1 MQFDDIYNLLIGTGS
16 NDAILNSYTELLVR
30 FGIDILAIL
39 LLVRYI
45 YYPNHRNK
53 EYFFT
58 FFLFNAVNLL
68 ICYVMSGTQLGAGF
82 GFGLFAVFSILR
94 YRTITVPIREMG
106 YFFAGIAIALI
117 NGLMPLK
124 NGLLLIILIN
134 TLIVGLIYIL
144 ERFSVL
150 SHANFKPINYERI
163 DLIHP
168 DRREEMI
175 ADLTSRT
182 GLPIYKVEI
191 IKIDFLRDTAR
202 IHAFYLSENND
213 MSSVGDSNG
222 DDD

>member
-1 MQFDDIYNLLIGTGS
+1 MQFTNLYDLLFGGE
-16 NDAILNSYTELLVR
+16 NSINANNYLELLTR
-30 FGIDILAIL
+30 FGVDMAMIL

-45 YYPNHRNK
+45 YYPRHRNK

-68 ICYVMSGTQLGAGF
+68 ICYVMAGTQLHAGF
-82 GFGLFAVFSILR
+82 GFGLFAIFSILR

-117 NGLMPLK
+117 NGLVPLEK
-124 NGLLLIILIN
+124 GLIFLVFINLLII
-134 TLIVGLIYIL
+134 GLIYIL
-144 ERFSVL
+144 ERFSTL

-175 ADLTSRT
+175 EDLKART

-202 IHAFYLSENND
+202 IHAFYLSDYND
-213 MSSVGDSNG
+213 MSSANAGSS

>member
-1 MQFDDIYNLLIGTGS
+1 MQFNDIFDLLFGTAATSNLNNYL
-16 NDAILNSYTELLVR
+16 ELLVR
-30 FGIDILAIL
+30 FSIDILVIL
-39 LLVRYI
+39 VLVRYI
-45 YYPNHRNK
+45 YYPRHRNK

-68 ICYVMSGTQLGAGF
+68 ICYIMSGSQLGAGF

-117 NGLMPLK
+117 NGLMNLDK
-124 NGLLLIILIN
+124 GVLFILFIN
-134 TLIVGLIYIL
+134 FLIVGLIYVL
-144 ERFSVL
+144 ERFSTL

-168 DRREEMI
+168 EKRDEMI
-175 ADLTSRT
+175 ADLKART

-191 IKIDFLRDTAR
+191 IRIDFLRDTAR

-213 MSSVGDSNG
+213 MSSVGDTGG

>member
-1 MQFDDIYNLLIGTGS
+1 MQFNDIFDLLFGTAATSNLNNYL
-16 NDAILNSYTELLVR
+16 ELLVR
-30 FGIDILAIL
+30 FSIDIFVIL
-39 LLVRYI
+39 VLVRYI
-45 YYPNHRNK
+45 YYPRHRNK

-68 ICYVMSGTQLGAGF
+68 ICYIMSGSQLGAGF

-117 NGLMPLK
+117 NGLMNLDK
-124 NGLLLIILIN
+124 GVLFILFIN
-134 TLIVGLIYIL
+134 FLIVGLIYVL
-144 ERFSVL
+144 ERFSTL

-168 DRREEMI
+168 EKRDEMI
-175 ADLTSRT
+175 ADLKART

-191 IKIDFLRDTAR
+191 IRIDFLRDTAR

-213 MSSVGDSNG
+213 MSSVGDTGG

>member
-1 MQFDDIYNLLIGTGS
+1 MTI
-16 NDAILNSYTELLVR
+16 
-30 FGIDILAIL
+30 IL

-45 YYPNHRNK
+45 YYPRHRNK

-68 ICYVMSGTQLGAGF
+68 ICYVMSGTQLQAGF
-82 GFGLFAVFSILR
+82 GFGLFAIFSILR

-117 NGLMPLK
+117 NGLVPLE
-124 NGLLLIILIN
+124 NGIVFLLFIN
-134 TLIVGLIYIL
+134 LLIVGLIYAL
-144 ERFSVL
+144 EQFSTL

-175 ADLTSRT
+175 VDLKNRT

-191 IKIDFLRDTAR
+191 IRIDFLRDTAR

-213 MSSVGDSNG
+213 MSSANAGGG